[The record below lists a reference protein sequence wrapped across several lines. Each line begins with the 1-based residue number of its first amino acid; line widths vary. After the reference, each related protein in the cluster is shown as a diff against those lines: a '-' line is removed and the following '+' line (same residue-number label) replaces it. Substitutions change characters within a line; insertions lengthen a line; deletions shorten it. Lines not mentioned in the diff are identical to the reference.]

1 MSKILYP
8 VGEVVMVRKDKS
20 RTPYQVLEYCKGEKY
35 PYRLKACQDPFDDQ
49 VSVNGMSKF
58 SVKGLKRYSPK
69 ELRSADSVDVSPT
82 QAKVTEASPQVAVA
96 PKKKCNCITRE
107 EVEAM
112 LMSALNDVYHDL
124 GMSVQNLDGKVMR
137 LAELTDHN
145 FGTVVKKFKTLN
157 HDDD

>member
-8 VGEVVMVRKDKS
+8 VGTPVLLKTDEPNTDPLYVVEYRKGKKFPYGLSATPHGPVQKWCLGKDK
-20 RTPYQVLEYCKGEKY
+20 EHKW
-35 PYRLKACQDPFDDQ
+35 
-49 VSVNGMSKF
+49 F
-58 SVKGLKRYSPK
+58 SVKGLKRYKPK

-82 QAKVTEASPQVAVA
+82 TPVTEVPR
-96 PKKKCNCITRE
+96 KKCNCISRE

-112 LMSALNDVYHDL
+112 LISALNDVYHDL
-124 GMSVQNLDGKVMR
+124 GMSVQNIDDNVMR

-145 FGTVVKKFKTLN
+145 FSTVVKKFKTLN

>member
-8 VGEVVMVRKDKS
+8 VGTTVTLRKYPEMGPVEVSDYV
-20 RTPYQVLEYCKGEKY
+20 KGEKY
-35 PYRLKACQDPFDDQ
+35 PYRVKTLGGQPVDVPKT
-49 VSVNGMSKF
+49 KF
-58 SVKGLKRYSPK
+58 SVKGLKRYN
-69 ELRSADSVDVSPT
+69 PT

>member
-8 VGEVVMVRKDKS
+8 VGTQVTLRKYPEAGVFEVI
-20 RTPYQVLEYCKGEKY
+20 EYKKGEKF
-35 PYRLKACQDPFDDQ
+35 PYRLENEVGERGYAGK
-49 VSVNGMSKF
+49 KKY
-58 SVKGLKRYSPK
+58 SVKGLKRYN
-69 ELRSADSVDVSPT
+69 PT